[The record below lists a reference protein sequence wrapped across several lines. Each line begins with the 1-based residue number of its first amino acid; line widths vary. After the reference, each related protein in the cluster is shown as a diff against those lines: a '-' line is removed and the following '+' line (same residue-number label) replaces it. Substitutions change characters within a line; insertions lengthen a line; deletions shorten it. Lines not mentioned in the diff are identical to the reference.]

1 MDAVERGYGPH
12 GDFFMARLIQQ
23 LTEAKIRTLTA
34 GMHHDGAGL
43 YLQIK
48 PGGAQSWIY
57 RYRLNGRTRDMGLG
71 SLVNLGLVKAR
82 DKASA
87 ARALVDDGIDPIE
100 HTRAQATIP
109 AAPKRHFSPTFEE
122 CSESYMA
129 DRLKRLRSEIHRH
142 QWRQTLVDYAYPVI
156 GQMPVNEI
164 ETNDVLAVLK
174 PHWESKCETM
184 ARLRGR
190 LERILARA
198 TVEGLRHGANP
209 ATWRGHLQEA
219 LPSRSEVQ
227 PVKHFRAMDYQD
239 VPAFMVELGQIDTVA
254 AASLRF
260 LILTAA
266 RTGEV
271 IGARWNEV
279 DWNERTWTV
288 PAVRAKTGRSHT
300 IPLSTGALAILR
312 EIEPLRSSGDDFI
325 FPGQKGAGQSSM
337 TMLVLLQRRMKRAA
351 SVHGFRSAFRDW
363 CGDEG
368 DVPRDLAE
376 ASLAHVIKDATER
389 AYRRKT
395 AVERRRTVMQT
406 WCDYCLPPSTA
417 AIVDI
422 ERARQER
429 TTAA

>member
-1 MDAVERGYGPH
+1 
-12 GDFFMARLIQQ
+12 MARLIHK
-23 LTEAKIRTLTA
+23 LTEGKIRTLTDTKL
-34 GMHHDGAGL
+34 HPDGAGL

-48 PGGAQSWIY
+48 PGGARSWIY
-57 RYRLNGRTRDMGLG
+57 RFTLNSRTRDMGLG
-71 SLVNLGLVKAR
+71 ALADVSLVKAR
-82 DKASA
+82 EKASA
-87 ARALVDDGIDPIE
+87 ARTLVDDGIDPIE
-100 HTRAQATIP
+100 HTRTQAIIP
-109 AAPKRHFSPTFEE
+109 AAQKSKRPSSPTFEE
-122 CSESYMA
+122 VAESYMA
-129 DRLKRLRSEIHRH
+129 DRLKRLRSEVHRH
-142 QWRQTLVDYAYPVI
+142 QWRQTLMDYAYPII
-156 GQMPVNEI
+156 GKMPVNEI

-174 PHWESKCETM
+174 PIWETKCETA

-190 LERILARA
+190 IERILARA
-198 TVEGLRHGANP
+198 TVEGHRTGPNVA
-209 ATWRGHLQEA
+209 AWRGHLQEA

-239 VPAFMVELGQIDTVA
+239 VPAFMAELGQIDTVA

-266 RTGEV
+266 RTSEV
-271 IGARWNEV
+271 IGARWDEV

-288 PAVRAKTGRSHT
+288 PAVRAKTRRNHT
-300 IPLSTGALAILR
+300 VPLSTGALAILR
-312 EIEPLRSSGDDFI
+312 EMEPLQSSGDDFI

-337 TMLVLLQRRMKRAA
+337 TLLVLLQRRMKRAA

-395 AVERRRTVMQT
+395 AVEKRRKVMQA
-406 WCDYCLPPSTA
+406 WCDFILPPAPTEIVNIEQVRRERATA
-417 AIVDI
+417 A
-422 ERARQER
+422 
-429 TTAA
+429 